1 MIPVLPTYKDYTYN
15 LIVMTSTD
23 AKRLLRKAIK
33 EANNYECIYC
43 GERHNE
49 FDLTIDHVRPRC
61 LGGSHMSKNC
71 VPACR
76 RCNQEKGSI
85 DWLTWFRATF
95 PPNPNRE
102 NLIRTWISEQTI

>member
-1 MIPVLPTYKDYTYN
+1 MIPVLPTYKDYTQT
-15 LIVMTSTD
+15 LIVMTSSD
-23 AKRLLRKAIK
+23 AKKLWRKAIK

-76 RCNQEKGSI
+76 RCNQEKGSHN
-85 DWLTWFRATF
+85 WLVWFRNNF
-95 PPNPNRE
+95 PPNPLRE
-102 NLIRTWISEQTI
+102 TLILNWISEQTI

>member
-1 MIPVLPTYKDYTYN
+1 MIPVLRTYTHYTQN

-23 AKRLLRKAIK
+23 AKKLWRKAIK

-43 GERHNE
+43 GEKHNE

-61 LGGSHMSKNC
+61 SGGSHMARNC

-76 RCNQEKGSI
+76 RCNQEKGSN
-85 DWLTWFRATF
+85 DWLTWFRTTF
-95 PPNPNRE
+95 PPNPFRE
-102 NLIRTWISEQTI
+102 QHILNWIK